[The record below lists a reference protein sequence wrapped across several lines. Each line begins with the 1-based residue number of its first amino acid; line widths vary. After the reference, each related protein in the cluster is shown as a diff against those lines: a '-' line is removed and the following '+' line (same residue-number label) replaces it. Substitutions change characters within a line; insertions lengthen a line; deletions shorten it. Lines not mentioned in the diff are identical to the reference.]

1 MQQKIVLK
9 TLFPP
14 VRMLNLYF
22 WDYPLIFVVVT
33 FDLYVDDVAHSV
45 ILLINTIYFNGY
57 WVEQFAKNETAPRN
71 FWVNSK
77 ASSPAQFM
85 TKTSNFYYGESV
97 ELDAKFLRL
106 PYKVNVSVLISLE
119 KPYWY
124 NFHFIQIFQ
133 RVENLP
139 CILCYQPKLMGL
151 KNLYNALTVPQFTDN
166 NFCWLSKKLKSRCQ
180 NSISLTLLNWMT
192 FWNL

>member
-1 MQQKIVLK
+1 MLGARMQQKIVLK

-33 FDLYVDDVAHSV
+33 FDSYVDDVAHSV

-97 ELDAKFLRL
+97 ELDAKILRL
-106 PYKVNVSVLISLE
+106 PYKVNVSVLI
-119 KPYWY
+119 
-124 NFHFIQIFQ
+124 
-133 RVENLP
+133 
-139 CILCYQPKLMGL
+139 
-151 KNLYNALTVPQFTDN
+151 
-166 NFCWLSKKLKSRCQ
+166 
-180 NSISLTLLNWMT
+180 
-192 FWNL
+192 